1 MVVLSNIPPWK
12 YHLLLMYS
20 TFMNE
25 ENLYICLYQ
34 TYKSSH
40 NKTIIKKVQ
49 LNIYK
54 ELTMGR
60 MLFFFNNSSQ
70 CIKYLHKLFICIS
83 KQSYKVKEQI

>member
-1 MVVLSNIPPWK
+1 MVVLSNIPSWK
-12 YHLLLMYS
+12 YHLLMYS

-40 NKTIIKKVQ
+40 NKITIKKVQ

-60 MLFFFNNSSQ
+60 MLFF
-70 CIKYLHKLFICIS
+70 
-83 KQSYKVKEQI
+83 

>member
-1 MVVLSNIPPWK
+1 MVVLSNSLPWK

-40 NKTIIKKVQ
+40 NKIIIKEVQ

-60 MLFFFNNSSQ
+60 ML
-70 CIKYLHKLFICIS
+70 LFSCF
-83 KQSYKVKEQI
+83 K

>member
-12 YHLLLMYS
+12 YHLLMYS
-20 TFMNE
+20 TFRNE

-34 TYKSSH
+34 TYISSH
-40 NKTIIKKVQ
+40 NKITIKKIQ

-60 MLFFFNNSSQ
+60 MLFS
-70 CIKYLHKLFICIS
+70 
-83 KQSYKVKEQI
+83 

>member
-1 MVVLSNIPPWK
+1 MMVLSNSPPWK

-40 NKTIIKKVQ
+40 NKIIIKEVQ

-54 ELTMGR
+54 ELTVGR
-60 MLFFFNNSSQ
+60 ML
-70 CIKYLHKLFICIS
+70 LFSCF
-83 KQSYKVKEQI
+83 K

>member
-25 ENLYICLYQ
+25 ENLCICLYQ

-40 NKTIIKKVQ
+40 NKIIIKEVQ

-60 MLFFFNNSSQ
+60 MLFLLITLHSVSS
-70 CIKYLHKLFICIS
+70 ICINYLFAS
-83 KQSYKVKEQI
+83 QNNHIK